1 MKISVDNLRDV
12 ISEVVVEVRNLRKKK
27 PVARKQS
34 PASLLKQI
42 TTALSTLGF
51 KVSSREKNSGSY
63 KAWMDPVSKARK
75 PVQDERDFEDEY
87 FRKQGDFIGMY
98 TDAPAAARTS
108 YDEPAAARPS
118 PGRLAMKYKKALR
131 AAGLDVSVSGGRHE
145 TVLRGKGFDVIVPS
159 NSERSDIGAALFIQV
174 FAGRNAGLEQSG
186 FDTTDLGESTM
197 RNSVNEAIGYGD
209 PVSIHDA
216 EGRTYTGSKSKLYT
230 AMVKFGTTSGERSAI
245 LSSHGG
251 IPASQSLISYL
262 KGQKL
267 IKKDGGP
274 SDPSNRPPKPYD
286 WDKEDRKR
294 LRARRAAE
302 NKFQVA
308 KKKFARNW
316 RGYTFDQPDVAPED
330 AAPDAAESFFWEYP
344 QWKDWCVAM
353 SDTYHRMTKDG
364 MKDAVADEVY
374 EEMLKGAKDASRA

>member
-1 MKISVDNLRDV
+1 MEIAVNKLRDV

-87 FRKQGDFIGMY
+87 FRRNFDLMGDRKP
-98 TDAPAAARTS
+98 DVSPEVKA
-108 YDEPAAARPS
+108 S